1 MQFVAQDEDGYI
13 FQGTFIGDHTATALG
28 ADMRLHPCWT
38 DFRGNPGVNDPNQDA
53 NTQSIKI
60 G

>member
-1 MQFVAQDEDGYI
+1 
-13 FQGTFIGDHTATALG
+13 
-28 ADMRLHPCWT
+28 MRLHPCWT